1 MGPVDIRAIRDAHN
15 RFLRKQQNEI
25 DYAAREGGEF
35 GARYAGGHKFKKPTG
50 ALEGATKVRVIR
62 TSSGNRLILSNSKKY
77 ALAQEYGS
85 GLHATRG
92 PRAKYA
98 IMPRRAKAL
107 RFVINGKVIYS
118 RKVMHPGVPA
128 TRWLFQ
134 KTEAAG
140 AHEWNQLKRRLGRLA
155 ENF

>member
-1 MGPVDIRAIRDAHN
+1 MGPINITALRNAHSG
-15 RFLRKQQNEI
+15 FLRKQAVAI

-50 ALEGATKVRVIR
+50 ALESATKVRVIR

-92 PRAKYA
+92 PRAKYP
-98 IMPRRAKAL
+98 IPAKRGKFL
-107 RFVINGKVIYS
+107 RFVLNGRVVFR